1 MNMKGKDVARTPRYA
16 VPTRLMTVR
25 DLSIYLHVHKS
36 TIYRM
41 LRQREIPAFR
51 IGNDWRFNIESIDR
65 WCSEQSEHKQ
75 PRNGSVLCEERAAA
89 GCKIVDVDAQ
99 AKALRPRMYVLCSEC
114 ARLIDLAEGN
124 RQRRDVEGVELVRHV
139 AEHEAWLDV
148 LGIDE
153 T

>member
-89 GCKIVDVDAQ
+89 DCNIDVDAQ
-99 AKALRPRMYVLCSEC
+99 AKALRLRMYKGAGC
-114 ARLIDLAEGN
+114 ASSSPTSTRSCASSAQPNANGGADPRRPDFS
-124 RQRRDVEGVELVRHV
+124 RQIL
-139 AEHEAWLDV
+139 
-148 LGIDE
+148 
-153 T
+153 

>member
-1 MNMKGKDVARTPRYA
+1 MKRKAAARTPFDE
-16 VPTRLMTVR
+16 VPSRLMTVR
-25 DLSIYLHVHKS
+25 DLSQYLHVHTS

-51 IGNDWRFNIESIDR
+51 IGSDWRFNIESVDR

-89 GCKIVDVDAQ
+89 GCNIDVDAQ
-99 AKALRPRMYVLCSEC
+99 AKALRLRMYVLCSEC